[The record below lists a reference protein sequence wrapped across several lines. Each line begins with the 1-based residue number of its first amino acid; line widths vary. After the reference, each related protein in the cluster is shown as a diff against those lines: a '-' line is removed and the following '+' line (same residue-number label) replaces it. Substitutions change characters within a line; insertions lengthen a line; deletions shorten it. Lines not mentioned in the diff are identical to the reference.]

1 MHVESHLENLGFSR
15 FKNRKSY
22 FFKRLR
28 HALSDL
34 GIDFDILRDKH
45 NLQPNR
51 PFLHYKFPCSLRALG
66 MTQSIRM
73 GPSGSKC
80 TSVYGLQRVSLL
92 LNIDSFLHFPL

>member
-22 FFKRLR
+22 VFTSLR

-45 NLQPNR
+45 NLQPN
-51 PFLHYKFPCSLRALG
+51 F
-66 MTQSIRM
+66 
-73 GPSGSKC
+73 
-80 TSVYGLQRVSLL
+80 
-92 LNIDSFLHFPL
+92 

>member
-22 FFKRLR
+22 FFTSLR

-45 NLQPNR
+45 NLQPN
-51 PFLHYKFPCSLRALG
+51 F
-66 MTQSIRM
+66 
-73 GPSGSKC
+73 
-80 TSVYGLQRVSLL
+80 
-92 LNIDSFLHFPL
+92 